1 MNAFGIDHQST
12 YTAISLREEAAEA
25 VTRRIGDGRQ
35 LLIPNL
41 VAEPG
46 LWGAAAVAGVNPR
59 PLYAQGSADAAAQG
73 HFWGGLTAHLTA
85 YLGRLAPVQE
95 NGYRV
100 VLSIGDGLDA
110 GAVASAARRAGLHD
124 LDVITPVE
132 ALRCRWLIAPGER
145 PTRPQTVVAI
155 SCGDLTTTL
164 EASVIDLASPG
175 PPVILARSAG
185 ARIEAAGYAIW
196 GQRLIDRLQ
205 ESAIEPLGPDY
216 VWNPAVRLSI
226 RRLVSRFARE
236 RGTIE
241 WDGGL
246 PRRLFAPVRI
256 SFEDCQGWP
265 EVVAATLR
273 LRMAVDDELRSLSV
287 SRADAL
293 LVGGIGS
300 IWPFIAD
307 AARNLGDVWTS
318 CDPSEDLASGAAAWH
333 QVRARSEMPAT
344 PRATSLS
351 APTKHLAAGEPVAI
365 AEEPVADES
374 DKPLRP
380 PWIER
385 RENLAFED

>member
-1 MNAFGIDHQST
+1 MNAFGIDHQPT
-12 YTAISLREEAAEA
+12 YTAISLREEEAEA

-41 VAEPG
+41 VAVPD
-46 LWGAAAVAGVNPR
+46 LWGTAAHAGINPQ
-59 PLYAQGSADAAAQG
+59 PLYAQGSAEAAAQG

-145 PTRPQTVVAI
+145 PERPQTLVVI
-155 SCGDLTTTL
+155 SCGDLTTTI
-164 EASVIDLASPG
+164 EACVIDLAPPG

-185 ARIEAAGYAIW
+185 VQIEAAGYAIW

-205 ESAIEPLGPDY
+205 ERAVEPLGSSLA
-216 VWNPAVRLSI
+216 WNPSVQLSI
-226 RRLVSRFARE
+226 RRLVSRLSRE
-236 RGTIE
+236 RGMIE

-256 SFEDCQGWP
+256 SFEECQGWP

-273 LRMAVDDELRSLSV
+273 LRVAVDDELRSLSA
-287 SRADAL
+287 SRADSL

-300 IWPFIAD
+300 IWPFIVD
-307 AARNLGDVWTS
+307 AARNLGNVWTS
-318 CDPSEDLASGAAAWH
+318 SDPGEDLASGAAVWH
-333 QVRARSEMPAT
+333 QVRARSEVAAT
-344 PRATSLS
+344 PGARSVWG
-351 APTKHLAAGEPVAI
+351 PTQLVAAGEPVAT
-365 AEEPVADES
+365 ANEPAADES
-374 DKPLRP
+374 DQPLRP

-385 RENLAFED
+385 RENRTFED